1 MAALAFENVY
11 KHFGAV
17 AAVGGLSFTLAR
29 GQSLA
34 LFGPSGCGKSTALR
48 LAAGLMLPD
57 SGTIRI
63 DEHVASG
70 NGAFMPPRRRN
81 VGFVFQDLA
90 LWPHLNARRQLL
102 FVLRETTR
110 TRAERNARCDE
121 LLDLVGLADR
131 PRALPRELSGG
142 EQQRLAFAR
151 ALAGD
156 PKLLLLDEPFAH
168 LDRARRDA
176 LIGHLRTLQRAQQL
190 PIVFA
195 THDREDVSALADSV
209 IAISN
214 TGYEIMPSNN
224 ALQ

>member
-1 MAALAFENVY
+1 MPALAFDNVH
-11 KHFGAV
+11 KRFGTVDAV
-17 AAVGGLSFTLAR
+17 RGLSFTLAAR
-29 GQSLA
+29 QSLA

-63 DEHVASG
+63 GDHIASG
-70 NGAFMPPRRRN
+70 NGVFMPPQRRN
-81 VGFVFQDLA
+81 VGFVFQDLS

-151 ALAGD
+151 ALASD

-176 LIGHLRTLQRAQQL
+176 LIAHLRSLQGAQQA

-195 THDREDVSALADSV
+195 THDREDVAALADVV
-209 IAISN
+209 ILMN
-214 TGYEIMPSNN
+214 EEGYENTLPMNV
-224 ALQ
+224 

>member
-1 MAALAFENVY
+1 
-11 KHFGAV
+11 
-17 AAVGGLSFTLAR
+17 T
-29 GQSLA
+29 
-34 LFGPSGCGKSTALR
+34 
-48 LAAGLMLPD
+48 AGLMRPD
-57 SGTIRI
+57 AGTIRVGDAI
-63 DEHVASG
+63 ASG
-70 NGAFMPPRRRN
+70 DGVFIPPRRRK

-121 LLDLVGLADR
+121 LLDLVGLTDR

-151 ALAGD
+151 ALASD

-176 LIGHLRTLQRAQQL
+176 LIAHLRTLQR
-190 PIVFA
+190 
-195 THDREDVSALADSV
+195 S
-209 IAISN
+209 
-214 TGYEIMPSNN
+214 
-224 ALQ
+224 